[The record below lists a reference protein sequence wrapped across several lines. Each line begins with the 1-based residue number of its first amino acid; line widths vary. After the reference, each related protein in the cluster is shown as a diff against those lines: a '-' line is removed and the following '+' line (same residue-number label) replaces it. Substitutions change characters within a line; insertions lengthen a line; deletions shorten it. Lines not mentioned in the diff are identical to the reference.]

1 MQLGPAQVRLR
12 SLPQPELLS
21 GLYLLTVGRPERERD
36 QNDCQ
41 NAGKNNRDAMG
52 LPERN
57 PGDEELLGEFEEE
70 HDREQGGKN
79 QGKYPVQSPGI
90 ICVAHEV
97 REKLLVPAR

>member
-1 MQLGPAQVRLR
+1 MCLR

-79 QGKYPVQSPGI
+79 QGKYPVKSPEI